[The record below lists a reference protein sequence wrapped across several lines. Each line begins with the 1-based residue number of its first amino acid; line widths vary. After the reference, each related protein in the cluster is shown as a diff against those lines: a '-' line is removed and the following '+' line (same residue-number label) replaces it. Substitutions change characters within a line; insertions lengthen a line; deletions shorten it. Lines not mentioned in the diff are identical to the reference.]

1 MLWLFFP
8 GDLFSKMSIEHT
20 LVHVFCAHK
29 VYYPTL
35 ACVYSSTNH
44 RITKRSCGI
53 YIILR
58 METTVETTSY
68 ILVSIDNGFL
78 LRYFIKL
85 LLIEKLVPE
94 KNTQRSLHVEK
105 NIITMQWPKM
115 KYFKSST
122 SASYVP
128 LYNEIY
134 IKKKHTC
141 IVRF

>member
-1 MLWLFFP
+1 
-8 GDLFSKMSIEHT
+8 
-20 LVHVFCAHK
+20 
-29 VYYPTL
+29 
-35 ACVYSSTNH
+35 
-44 RITKRSCGI
+44 
-53 YIILR
+53 

-134 IKKKHTC
+134 IKKKTYMHS
-141 IVRF
+141 